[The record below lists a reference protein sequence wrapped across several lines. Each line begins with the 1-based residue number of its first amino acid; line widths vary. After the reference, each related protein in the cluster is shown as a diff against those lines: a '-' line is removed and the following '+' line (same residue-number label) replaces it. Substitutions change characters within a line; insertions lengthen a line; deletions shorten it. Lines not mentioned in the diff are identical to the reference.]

1 MQQNQDNEEVTISIK
16 TTMKVLKRGFGMHIK
31 YDYDNE
37 YETDSDNESDN
48 SEPYPNRL
56 ERWEYETDNKIHICK
71 NIFGDDSF
79 SYPNNLLSY
88 GEFETLLT
96 TYSTCEQAEIIVKHL
111 DIKRLS
117 QYKRLTNKKISDS
130 VMRLYHTS
138 LHHLTSH
145 EQDKLN
151 NHECKRGKKF
161 MTHHAISKFMPQLK
175 GKLLDMIK

>member
-1 MQQNQDNEEVTISIK
+1 MQQNQIDNEEVTISIK
-16 TTMKVLKRGFGMHIK
+16 TTMNVLKKGFAINIK
-31 YDYDNE
+31 YDYDTE
-37 YETDSDNESDN
+37 YETDGDDESVK
-48 SEPYPNRL
+48 
-56 ERWEYETDNKIHICK
+56 YETNNKIHICK

-161 MTHHAISKFMPQLK
+161 MTYHAISKFMPQLK
-175 GKLLDMIK
+175 IKLLDMIK